1 MSTLSK
7 LLIRNVSKGQ
17 TIAYLVANF
26 IGLSIILCAVQLH
39 SDLAPAMDRSGE
51 DGSSY
56 LSDDYLII
64 TKRLSSLSAIGGD
77 KSRFTPQELDDIASQ
92 PWARKTGSFNS
103 ADFSVEGAV
112 SFGGSGISSAMFLES
127 VPDEFIDRKPEG
139 WDYDT
144 TAISDYS
151 KAPVPV
157 IIQRD
162 YLALYNFGFAPS
174 RGLPQLSDEMVKSAP
189 LSLIMSG
196 NGHKEVFPARIVG
209 FSDRLNTIS
218 VPEKFLTW
226 ANNRYSTPVKTG
238 GHVAQG
244 PARLII
250 ATTSAGD
257 PKVEQYLEDQRYEAA
272 GNNIESGKAS
282 FFLTVITAIIAGIG
296 AIISILAIIILLL
309 SVFLLIQKN
318 KLKIHQLMTLGF
330 SPMSISKYYFKI
342 IGIVNLAVLAL
353 SMLTVWLLSTWWSGL
368 MSSLDI
374 CGDSLWPS
382 LISGVIAIAAITIFN
397 FLIVARMVRKCFRDN
412 S

>member
-7 LLIRNVSKGQ
+7 LLVRNVSKGQ
-17 TIAYLVANF
+17 TIAYLMANF

-39 SDLAPAMDRSGE
+39 RDLAPAFDRTAD

-56 LSDDYLII
+56 LSDDYLIV

-77 KSRFTPQELDDIASQ
+77 KSRFTSRELEDIASQ
-92 PWARKTGSFNS
+92 PWARKTGSFSS

-112 SFGGSGISSAMFLES
+112 SFGGGGISSAMFLES
-127 VPDEFIDRKPEG
+127 VPDEFIDRKPDG

-144 TAISDYS
+144 AAISAFS
-151 KAPVPV
+151 KESVPV

-196 NGHKEVFPARIVG
+196 NGYKDVFPARIVG

-218 VPEKFLTW
+218 VPEKFLAW
-226 ANNRYSTPVKTG
+226 ANNRYSTPVKTVEA
-238 GHVAQG
+238 VAQG

-250 ATTSAGD
+250 ATSSAGD
-257 PKVEQYLEDQRYEAA
+257 PEVERYLEEHGYEAA
-272 GNNIESGKAS
+272 GNHIESGKAS

-296 AIISILAIIILLL
+296 AIISVLAIIILLL

-318 KLKIHQLMTLGF
+318 RLRIHQLMTLGF
-330 SPMSISKYYFKI
+330 SPMSISGYYFKI

-353 SMLTVWLLSTWWSGL
+353 SMLTVWLLSMWWGGL
-368 MSSLDI
+368 MGSLDI
-374 CGDSLWPS
+374 KSGSLWPS
-382 LISGVIAIAAITIFN
+382 FVTGVISIVAITAFN
-397 FLIVARMVRKCFRDN
+397 FLIVARMVRKCFR
-412 S
+412 